1 MICIAGKL
9 PILQVGRHQ
18 VCGYKTDWILE
29 GLEYAAAK
37 AGISD
42 FPFMGDIYQAVKK
55 YLEFDCALEVLT
67 IEALNQRVLKMLEH
81 LGLQH
86 VQQNMPLI
94 TPPIVLSLEWIAKKS
109 GRGFELGFFNDL
121 KFEIETAKEAG
132 ASKLI
137 LEELKPAVITLTGK
151 TKWDSHCTRLMDE
164 IICFVSHSSEFQ
176 ASAVNGKR
184 MVVPISDRWLN
195 VK

>member
-29 GLEYAAAK
+29 GLEYAAEK

-42 FPFMGDIYQAVKK
+42 FPFIDDIYQAIKK
-55 YLEFDCALEVLT
+55 YLEFDCSLEVLT
-67 IEALNQRVLKMLEH
+67 IEALNQRVLKMLGH
-81 LGLQH
+81 LGLHH

-109 GRGFELGFFNDL
+109 GEGFELGFFSDL

-151 TKWDSHCTRLMDE
+151 AKWDSHCVRLMDE
-164 IICFVSHSSEFQ
+164 IVDFISRSTVSKASEE
-176 ASAVNGKR
+176 NGKR
-184 MVVPISDRWLN
+184 MVVPISDKWFN